1 MAYQLLE
8 KIYYQDKTLKKEKY
22 NQTYQEYYNNLSA
35 IHFDF
40 KIGNYPAFYINIP
53 EITQLIIDIS
63 VKQREIFEIMQKL
76 PQQAINNFVI
86 SAMCDEIR
94 YSNAIEG
101 VKSTRKQVI
110 QEFNNKSS
118 VSNSSLGNMV
128 EKYKKLLNNE
138 EILLNSCQDIRKLYD
153 ELVLQE
159 VLKENKDDAPDG
171 IIFIKDGA
179 TIYNERSEIIHYGV
193 SPENKII
200 EMMDYVLNLIK
211 SSNVPILIKTAITH
225 YLIGYIHPFYNGN
238 GRLNRFISSYLLYNG
253 FEKTVGFNLSATIM
267 KNRSSYDK
275 AFKIVNE
282 EKNRADLTYF
292 IQNFLK
298 IIYDAFDLE
307 LTYLREKQEKYIY
320 YKHFIEEN
328 FAQKHIDYFMDLLLN
343 SVFCYGELPLNNVN
357 ISKQTQKTLAEK
369 YNFIIKNKI
378 SRENNYSL
386 DLDIF
391 DSYLKEKAQQ
401 DD

>member
-1 MAYQLLE
+1 ME
-8 KIYYQDKTLKKEKY
+8 INEIKKE
-22 NQTYQEYYNNLSA
+22 
-35 IHFDF
+35 
-40 KIGNYPAFYINIP
+40 
-53 EITQLIIDIS
+53 
-63 VKQREIFEIMQKL
+63 
-76 PQQAINNFVI
+76 
-86 SAMCDEIR
+86 
-94 YSNAIEG
+94 
-101 VKSTRKQVI
+101 
-110 QEFNNKSS
+110 
-118 VSNSSLGNMV
+118 
-128 EKYKKLLNNE
+128 LLNNE

-343 SVFCYGELPLNNVN
+343 SVFCDGELPLNNVN